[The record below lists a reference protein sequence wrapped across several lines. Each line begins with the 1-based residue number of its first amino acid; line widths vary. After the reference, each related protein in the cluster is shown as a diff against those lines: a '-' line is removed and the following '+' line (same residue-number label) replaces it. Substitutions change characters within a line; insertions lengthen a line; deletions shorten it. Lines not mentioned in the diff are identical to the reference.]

1 MEMRRGRRKD
11 YKMDLRAR
19 FGLRDND
26 SGRYIDPKDLS
37 KLERQTLRNIFTT
50 ITDLQRILKV
60 RFQTG
65 YLG

>member
-1 MEMRRGRRKD
+1 
-11 YKMDLRAR
+11 MDIRAR
-19 FGLRDND
+19 FGLRDHD
-26 SGRYIDPKDLS
+26 SGRFITPDDLN